1 MGLFGGDP
9 DPTFRIYMVIA
20 AIGTVLAA
28 GYLLWMY
35 QRVAFGEPKAEFADA
50 HIHDVNIVEWIAWTP
65 MLIGILVLG
74 IYPDIIFSVTDTT
87 VTHLTRLIGR

>member
-1 MGLFGGDP
+1 
-9 DPTFRIYMVIA
+9 MVIA

-35 QRVAFGEPKAEFADA
+35 QRVAFGTPKDEFAHA
-50 HIHDVNIVEWIAWTP
+50 HIHDVSTIEWLAWTP

-74 IYPDIIFSVTDTT
+74 IYPDTVFGITNDA
-87 VTHLTRLIGR
+87 VTHMTRVIRG